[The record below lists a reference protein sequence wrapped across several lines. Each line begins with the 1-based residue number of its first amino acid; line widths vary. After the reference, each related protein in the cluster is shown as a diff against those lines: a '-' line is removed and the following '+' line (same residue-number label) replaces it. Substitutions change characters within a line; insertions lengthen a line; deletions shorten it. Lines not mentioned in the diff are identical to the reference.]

1 MITELGKIA
10 GDVWGSVERIGSLE
24 GLDARVLE
32 VLSAFTMD
40 RIGEIML
47 ILWARSSKQKR

>member
-1 MITELGKIA
+1 MLQTELGKIA

-32 VLSAFTMD
+32 VLSAF
-40 RIGEIML
+40 RY
-47 ILWARSSKQKR
+47 A